1 MDKLMTLC
9 EAMIHYDRGDAKRIH
24 HFLKVHAFAKQIGL
38 EEGLDAET
46 QFILEAAAYVHD
58 IGIHQG
64 EIKYGRN
71 DGMIQQELGPKEALP
86 MLKRLHFTQAES
98 IRIDRLTTMINR
110 IEFHPLTGFQRNL
123 RNQIINQRTQ
133 GNIFLMQLQMP
144 FIQLC
149 KHQYPV

>member
-71 DGMIQQELGPKEALP
+71 DGMIQQELGPKGTSDAEASA
-86 MLKRLHFTQAES
+86 LHAG
-98 IRIDRLTTMINR
+98 RNR
-110 IEFHPLTGFQRNL
+110 PHPLAHCPSP
-123 RNQIINQRTQ
+123 
-133 GNIFLMQLQMP
+133 FLWL
-144 FIQLC
+144 
-149 KHQYPV
+149 H

>member
-58 IGIHQG
+58 IGIHQ
-64 EIKYGRN
+64 ERSSM
-71 DGMIQQELGPKEALP
+71 DEMTA
-86 MLKRLHFTQAES
+86 
-98 IRIDRLTTMINR
+98 
-110 IEFHPLTGFQRNL
+110 
-123 RNQIINQRTQ
+123 
-133 GNIFLMQLQMP
+133 
-144 FIQLC
+144 
-149 KHQYPV
+149 